1 MMIDEELARAGQY
14 ALLANLLFAAP
25 SQALLEALGA
35 NDDVLGRAARD
46 ADATAVADE
55 FNALFV
61 GVGSGGEVVPYGSWH
76 RTGFLMEEPL
86 AQIRVDLAE
95 LGLGRLDGISEP
107 EDHIAGLLET
117 MRLLIESGSPLK
129 GQKEFFVR
137 HIAPWGMQFA
147 AQLGSAPSAHFYR
160 AVVQQ
165 LQMFLQVETTA
176 FDMLED

>member
-1 MMIDEELARAGQY
+1 MMADEELARAGQY

-35 NDDVLGRAARD
+35 NDDVLGRAAKD
-46 ADATAVADE
+46 TDVAAVVDE

-117 MRLLIESGSPLK
+117 MRLLIESGAPLK
-129 GQKEFFVR
+129 RQKEFFVR

-147 AQLGSAPSAHFYR
+147 MQMGSAPSAKFYR
-160 AVVQQ
+160 AVAQQ

-176 FDMLED
+176 FDMPED

>member
-1 MMIDEELARAGQY
+1 MMADEELARAVQY

-25 SQALLEALGA
+25 PEALLKALAASEDALGQ
-35 NDDVLGRAARD
+35 AARATD
-46 ADATAVADE
+46 AAAVVDE
-55 FNALFV
+55 FNVLFV

-86 AQIRVDLAE
+86 AQVRVDLAE

-129 GQKEFFVR
+129 RQKEFFAK

-147 AQLGSAPSAHFYR
+147 MQLRSAPSAHFYR
-160 AVVQQ
+160 AVAQQ